1 MKLTKF
7 ETTDYLKTKED
18 IRTYLTVSLEDY
30 GMEGFISALGDVAK
44 IKGMSEV
51 SKETNLSRQNLYK
64 ALSKNSNPKF
74 DTVNKVVESLGFKLQ
89 IS

>member
-30 GMEGFISALGDVAK
+30 GMEGFYICPWWC
-44 IKGMSEV
+44 
-51 SKETNLSRQNLYK
+51 RQNK
-64 ALSKNSNPKF
+64 RN
-74 DTVNKVVESLGFKLQ
+74 EWGFKRNQ
-89 IS
+89 FKPTKFIQGFIEKQ